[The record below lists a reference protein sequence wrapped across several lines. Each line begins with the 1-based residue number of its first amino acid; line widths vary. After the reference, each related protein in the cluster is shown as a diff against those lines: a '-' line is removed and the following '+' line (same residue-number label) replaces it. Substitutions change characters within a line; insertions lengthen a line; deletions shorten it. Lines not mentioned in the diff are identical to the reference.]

1 MGTFIAS
8 PFACLFPERVDS
20 LTLVDFKGVQTIK
33 PVVTPMYSLMS
44 WENRTDR
51 WKADS
56 SNPGRT
62 PNGKTWEEYKNAIMN
77 TPSGWFKDPRIAEK
91 WMQGQMTELEDGNFK
106 SKVHPF
112 MRQWGTSS
120 WGLTFEQDRFLTE
133 ISNFDEI
140 QVQLWTEI
148 KSYNLARDFRAPLQ
162 YLEASEEIFDPKSN
176 QRKYFD
182 HEKQK
187 LYFDRLV
194 KYSAR
199 YEVKISIIDWQSIKF
214 SKKNF
219 KL

>member
-1 MGTFIAS
+1 
-8 PFACLFPERVDS
+8 
-20 LTLVDFKGVQTIK
+20 
-33 PVVTPMYSLMS
+33 MYSLMS

-56 SNPGRT
+56 SSPGRT

-91 WMQGQMTELEDGNFK
+91 WMQGQMTQLEDGNFK

-140 QVQLWTEI
+140 QVQL
-148 KSYNLARDFRAPLQ
+148 
-162 YLEASEEIFDPKSN
+162 
-176 QRKYFD
+176 
-182 HEKQK
+182 
-187 LYFDRLV
+187 
-194 KYSAR
+194 
-199 YEVKISIIDWQSIKF
+199 
-214 SKKNF
+214 
-219 KL
+219 

>member
-56 SNPGRT
+56 SSPGRT

-140 QVQLWTEI
+140 QVQ
-148 KSYNLARDFRAPLQ
+148 S
-162 YLEASEEIFDPKSN
+162 
-176 QRKYFD
+176 
-182 HEKQK
+182 
-187 LYFDRLV
+187 
-194 KYSAR
+194 
-199 YEVKISIIDWQSIKF
+199 
-214 SKKNF
+214 
-219 KL
+219 